1 MTKFQEL
8 SRALCRAKNRR
19 AFCELSIERDKERLI
34 DIEEEIASLVEQ
46 INILKSPLREV
57 NSADIAKGDE

>member
-8 SRALCRAKNRR
+8 SRELRRAKNRR